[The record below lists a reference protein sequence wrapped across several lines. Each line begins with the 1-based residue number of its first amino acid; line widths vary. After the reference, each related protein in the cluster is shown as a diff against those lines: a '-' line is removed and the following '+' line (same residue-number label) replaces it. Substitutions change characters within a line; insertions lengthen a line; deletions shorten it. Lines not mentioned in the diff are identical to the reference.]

1 LALGAEAAAVFRL
14 VLSRGFG
21 LAAGGIA
28 LGVIAALGLTR
39 LMGYLLFQVSPRD
52 PRAFLSALA
61 VMAIAAFLACVVPAW
76 RAARTD
82 PSQTL
87 RT

>member
-1 LALGAEAAAVFRL
+1 
-14 VLSRGFG
+14 
-21 LAAGGIA
+21 
-28 LGVIAALGLTR
+28 
-39 LMGYLLFQVSPRD
+39 MGYLLFQVSPRD

-61 VMAIAAFLACVVPAW
+61 VMAVAAFLACVVPAW